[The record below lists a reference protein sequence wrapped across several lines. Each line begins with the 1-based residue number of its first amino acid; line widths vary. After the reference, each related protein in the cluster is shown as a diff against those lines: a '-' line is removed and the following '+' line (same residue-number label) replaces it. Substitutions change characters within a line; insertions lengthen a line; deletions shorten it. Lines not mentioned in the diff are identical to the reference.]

1 MAEAE
6 EEVPVAVSSS
16 EGIVVLDPDE
26 TGEIFPG
33 SEFEA

>member
-16 EGIVVLDPDE
+16 EGIVLDPDE